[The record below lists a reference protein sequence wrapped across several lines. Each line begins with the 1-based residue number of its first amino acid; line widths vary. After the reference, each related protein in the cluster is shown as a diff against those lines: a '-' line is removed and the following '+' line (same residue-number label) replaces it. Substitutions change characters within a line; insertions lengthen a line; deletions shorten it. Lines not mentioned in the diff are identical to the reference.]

1 MQEEMNDDYIQLPDG
16 RIAFTAAYHLKRGY
30 CCGSGCRYCPFDYE
44 KVREPRRSVL
54 RAEQAARLAA
64 EQAAAVRNAKTN

>member
-1 MQEEMNDDYIQLPDG
+1 MGSQHNEDYIQLPDG

-44 KVREPRRSVL
+44 RVSEPRRAIL
-54 RAEQAARLAA
+54 RAEQAARFAA
-64 EQAAAVRNAKTN
+64 EKNAGTDHGRGE